1 MKTLDYVVA
10 AAYVVTNILAIVQVI
25 GAHRWPV
32 VTRLLFFLIF
42 AMAAVV
48 NTRTV
53 LDTPWVYQSYAYY
66 AIPLYN
72 WFILGPF
79 DAVTQPMVLTV
90 ALGQALIAVSMFTK
104 GRWFRVGC
112 FGGILFCLAI
122 APLGLGAAFPATL
135 LMALAFY
142 RLSQQKDPQPVG
154 AVAHKRRVSSTVA

>member
-10 AAYVVTNILAIVQVI
+10 AAYVATNGLAIVQVI

-32 VTRLLFFLIF
+32 ITRLLFFLIF

-66 AIPLYN
+66 ALPLYS

-79 DAVTQPMVLTV
+79 DAITQPMVLTIAV
-90 ALGQALIAVSMFTK
+90 GQALISIAMFTS

-112 FGGILFCLAI
+112 FGGILFCLVI

-135 LMALAFY
+135 LLALAFY
-142 RLSQQKDPQPVG
+142 RLSKHEDRQPVG
-154 AVAHKRRVSSTVA
+154 KALDKRRVSSTVA